1 LHRKFCFLLA
11 LFVVIMI
18 LGTAPISS
26 FVLVLASDKSSEG
39 PVELPPPRLDQST
52 EKVFNTMGAHIGDN
66 PLTAEVGLPPSFI
79 MTLQGNISENVER
92 QILFTTPSMYNETAT
107 ELFTKYA
114 IPTYQIP
121 DLGLN
126 ESVVFNPPTFV
137 IRQIIDNDTGLEKDG
152 FFTLTPVLDRVIPPI
167 TILVDKIA
175 NPENSST
182 KAKEI
187 KFNLGKEGESV
198 GFSFAVSPE
207 IPEGLNVRPTSKFKT
222 SLFLNIDYVGKQDWG
237 SNPNETGKL
246 NFSDPANFISS
257 PEIIIGASKSLN
269 TVKLDDGCPKLAA
282 GLFNEQSG
290 KWQPAKINRTQS
302 LDASTVECSYK
313 LQTEHFSKFA
323 VGGVVPPAELQ
334 PS

>member
-1 LHRKFCFLLA
+1 MKFCFLLA
-11 LFVVIMI
+11 LFVAIMI
-18 LGTAPISS
+18 LGTSLVSS
-26 FVLVLASDKSSEG
+26 FVIVQALDKSSEG
-39 PVELPPPRLDQST
+39 PVEIPPPGLDQST
-52 EKVFNTMGAHIGDN
+52 EEVFKTMGAHIGN
-66 PLTAEVGLPPSFI
+66 IPLTAEVGLPPSFI
-79 MTLQGNISENVER
+79 MTPQGNISINVER
-92 QILFTTPSMYNETAT
+92 QVIFTTPSMYNETAT
-107 ELFTKYA
+107 ELFSKYA

-121 DLGLN
+121 DLGIN
-126 ESVVFNPPTFV
+126 ESVVYNPPTFV
-137 IRQIIDNDTGLEKDG
+137 IRQIIDNNTGLEKDG
-152 FFTLTPVLDRVIPPI
+152 FFTLTPLLDRVIPPI

-222 SLFLNIDYVGKQDWG
+222 SLFLNIDYVGKQNGG
-237 SNPNETGKL
+237 SDTNETGKL
-246 NFSDPANFISS
+246 NFSDPANFITS
-257 PEIIIGASKSLN
+257 PEVIIGALKSIN
-269 TVKLDDGCPKLAA
+269 SVKLDDGCPKMAA
-282 GLFNEQSG
+282 GLFNEQTG

-302 LDASTVECSYK
+302 LDTSTVECSYK

-323 VGGVVPPAELQ
+323 VGGVVPPVELQ